1 MPSFHETLKE
11 KPQTTWNLVA
21 YVLRVADSRREG
33 AMPDSGLLE
42 DGLLKPLPG
51 IKPGSSAPAPAPA
64 STSTTRQPPP
74 RKASANLVARDRLSP

>member
-51 IKPGSSAPAPAPA
+51 IKPGSSAPAPAPQHRHRRHA
-64 STSTTRQPPP
+64 SRAAESRP
-74 RKASANLVARDRLSP
+74 RTWWLATA